1 MKNVVQF
8 LREVRVELSR
18 IEWPSTQEWIG
29 ATIIVLVVVAAFAV
43 FLGAVDR
50 VISFIITNKIFTAGN

>member
-18 IEWPSTQEWIG
+18 IEWPSTQEWVG
-29 ATIIVLVVVAAFAV
+29 STIIVLVVVAAFAV
-43 FLGAVDR
+43 FLGVVDR
-50 VISFIITNKIFTAGN
+50 LISFIITNKIFTAGI